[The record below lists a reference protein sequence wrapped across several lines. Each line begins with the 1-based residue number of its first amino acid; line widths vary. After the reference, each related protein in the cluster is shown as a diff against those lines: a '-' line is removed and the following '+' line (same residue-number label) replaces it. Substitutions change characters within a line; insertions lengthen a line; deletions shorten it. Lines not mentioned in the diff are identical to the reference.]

1 MDNSADIIE
10 IIAAAYKDK
19 VSSATIDDI
28 RAGYISLQR
37 CEAECRKC
45 KASAIIMNMSR
56 LEMEKKKFLISY
68 ARIASECGDIP
79 AVTDYLKQIDKMIQR
94 LSYEK
99 NH

>member
-37 CEAECRKC
+37 CEAECRKS

-56 LEMEKKKFLISY
+56 LEMERRNF
-68 ARIASECGDIP
+68 
-79 AVTDYLKQIDKMIQR
+79 
-94 LSYEK
+94 
-99 NH
+99 